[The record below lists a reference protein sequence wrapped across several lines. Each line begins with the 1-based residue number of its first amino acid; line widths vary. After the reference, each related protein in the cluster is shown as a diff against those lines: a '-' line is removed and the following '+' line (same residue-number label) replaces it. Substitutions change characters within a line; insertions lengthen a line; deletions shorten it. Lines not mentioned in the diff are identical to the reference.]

1 MKHWLLE
8 HLQIF
13 RHYLFLLKKGNLS
26 PEHLQRLQDLARV
39 CILMIRNQ
47 GNIVR
52 GQNLL
57 VAALQLC
64 WNSQCLLQHTWEAT
78 SAYRLNLEMGSRCR
92 LKIMSSSGFG
102 GDGLSLCSGISV
114 TNSHSVLWDELTA
127 LLVDPASSS
136 CFITS
141 FGILSRITASSRFW
155 HPATAWA
162 VGRWPQPWRG
172 TGCHGLNSSGVKVGL
187 QWSSLNCSYPTI
199 FATHFY
205 MSK

>member
-1 MKHWLLE
+1 
-8 HLQIF
+8 
-13 RHYLFLLKKGNLS
+13 
-26 PEHLQRLQDLARV
+26 
-39 CILMIRNQ
+39 MIRNQ

-57 VAALQLC
+57 VSVLQLS
-64 WNSQCLLQHTWEAT
+64 WNSPWLLQHTWEAT
-78 SAYRLNLEMGSRCR
+78 FAYRLNLEMGSRCR

-155 HPATAWA
+155 HSATAWV
-162 VGRWPQPWRG
+162 VGRWPQSLKGRGCMAWTALGWR
-172 TGCHGLNSSGVKVGL
+172 VGL
-187 QWSSLNCSYPTI
+187 HKGPSLDCSYLI
-199 FATHFY
+199 ILATPFFHV
-205 MSK
+205 

>member
-1 MKHWLLE
+1 M
-8 HLQIF
+8 
-13 RHYLFLLKKGNLS
+13 
-26 PEHLQRLQDLARV
+26 V
-39 CILMIRNQ
+39 RNQ

-52 GQNLL
+52 EQNLL
-57 VAALQLC
+57 VTVLQLS
-64 WNSQCLLQHTWEAT
+64 WNSPWLLQHTWEAT
-78 SAYRLNLEMGSRCR
+78 FAYRLNLEMGSRCR

-155 HPATAWA
+155 HSATAWV
-162 VGRWPQPWRG
+162 VGRWPQSLKGRGCMAWTALGWR
-172 TGCHGLNSSGVKVGL
+172 VGL
-187 QWSSLNCSYPTI
+187 HKGPSLDCSYLI
-199 FATHFY
+199 ILATPFFHV
-205 MSK
+205 